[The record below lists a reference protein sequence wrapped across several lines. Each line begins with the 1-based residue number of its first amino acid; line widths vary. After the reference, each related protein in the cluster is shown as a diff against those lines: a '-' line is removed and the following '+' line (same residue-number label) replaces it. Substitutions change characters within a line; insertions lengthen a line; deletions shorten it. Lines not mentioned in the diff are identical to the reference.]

1 MGGGR
6 GRLHAGSG
14 LLGRGGGGGG
24 SAHTE
29 AGRLRTETLPR
40 LRAQVALE

>member
-6 GRLHAGSG
+6 GRLHSG
-14 LLGRGGGGGG
+14 TGVLGRGGGG

-29 AGRLRTETLPR
+29 AGRLRTEALLQ

>member
-6 GRLHAGSG
+6 GRLQAGSG
-14 LLGRGGGGGG
+14 LLGRGGGGG